1 MRPDG
6 PKPSLHSASN
16 PSRERPK
23 VVPDLTRAVATVVS
37 GSSPNVYKTSP
48 FSYLDFLVYFS
59 RPLDF
64 NWRDKVAPSQI
75 HLL

>member
-1 MRPDG
+1 MRPHG

-23 VVPDLTRAVATVVS
+23 VVPDPTRAVATVVS

-48 FSYLDFLVYFS
+48 FSYLDSIAYFFSDRPILVGGTRY
-59 RPLDF
+59 PLMSH
-64 NWRDKVAPSQI
+64 PS
-75 HLL
+75 